1 MTVETQLKINN
12 DPRLKTF
19 IRQYPIWYKRLNRNP
34 LLYKE
39 FVEDMKEKYKITTS
53 DRLNK
58 TLNNISMLQTFLE
71 VLR

>member
-1 MTVETQLKINN
+1 MTVELQLKINS
-12 DPRLKTF
+12 DPRLKMF
-19 IRQYPIWYKRLNRNP
+19 IREYPNWYKTLNRNP
-34 LLYKE
+34 LAYNS
-39 FVEDMKEKYKITTS
+39 FVNDMKEKYKLTTS

>member
-1 MTVETQLKINN
+1 MTVELQLKINS
-12 DPRLKTF
+12 DQRLKAF
-19 IRQYPIWYKRLNRNP
+19 IREYPNWYKLLNRNP
-34 LLYKE
+34 TLYKD
-39 FVEDMKEKYKITTS
+39 FVNDMKEKYKITTS

>member
-1 MTVETQLKINN
+1 MTIELQLKINS

-19 IRQYPIWYKRLNRNP
+19 IRQYPHWYKNLNRNP

-39 FVEDMKEKYKITTS
+39 FVNDMKEKYQITTS
-53 DRLNK
+53 DKINK